1 MPKNKNDK
9 ENTKKIKYGG
19 EPSVEYKQ
27 KALFRRTLYNMIS
40 YITNKK
46 NSKNKVKE
54 GIKILINF
62 FNNNNMINTLIPV
75 SSVGKFVDKET
86 GKVPIVDF
94 VSPIIFMLDSFSG
107 ISSISDNDIIRIL
120 DAYFKNGGN
129 FNSLSSRFKISPFN
143 NELNNGRIQNIK
155 MLLDKTNAF
164 HIYEEGL
171 DEETK
176 TKLAEIMPTEQQI
189 IKNPFPIPII
199 FDSNIKEIHIQQNR
213 NINENQTL
221 QDNSEK
227 FSKQK
232 HKEEVL
238 KKRKELEEKGIKPE
252 SLLTKENLQKW
263 LEDGLSYMRIAREKV
278 GIPEN
283 EISTIAKTLG
293 LQSNVKRYI
302 VNKRGHK

>member
-1 MPKNKNDK
+1 MIM
-9 ENTKKIKYGG
+9 ENSNNIRSDIRRLVAVYGLPAVHRELLAEMRETFEFLRNIY
-19 EPSVEYKQ
+19 EPP
-27 KALFRRTLYNMIS
+27 R
-40 YITNKK
+40 
-46 NSKNKVKE
+46 
-54 GIKILINF
+54 
-62 FNNNNMINTLIPV
+62 NNLVIPV
-75 SSVGKFVDKET
+75 AEVIPDRV
-86 GKVPIVDF
+86 
-94 VSPIIFMLDSFSG
+94 VSPQLRGIPNLLVQDVPELELSG
-107 ISSISDNDIIRIL
+107 GIMDQDQDNSE
-120 DAYFKNGGN
+120 AC
-129 FNSLSSRFKISPFN
+129 
-143 NELNNGRIQNIK
+143 
-155 MLLDKTNAF
+155 
-164 HIYEEGL
+164 
-171 DEETK
+171 
-176 TKLAEIMPTEQQI
+176 EQQMI
-189 IKNPFPIPII
+189 NPFPIPIV
-199 FDSNIKEIHIQQNR
+199 FDSNIKEIHIQQNK
-213 NINENQTL
+213 NINETQTL